1 TLFGGLL
8 YILLAPGLHI
18 NVMQHAI
25 GAESLD
31 EPHISLEADNQPLG
45 EVPDKITLDTA
56 FEFRWND
63 QWSAYPVYASPQSPH
78 EQN

>member
-1 TLFGGLL
+1 
-8 YILLAPGLHI
+8 
-18 NVMQHAI
+18 MQHAI